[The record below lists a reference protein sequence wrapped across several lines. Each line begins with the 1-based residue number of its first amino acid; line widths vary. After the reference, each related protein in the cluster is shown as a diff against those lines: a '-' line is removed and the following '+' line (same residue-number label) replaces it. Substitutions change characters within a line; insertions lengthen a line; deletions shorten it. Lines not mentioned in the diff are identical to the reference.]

1 MNPPSGLSA
10 TPEQLVADG
19 LNQQGFL
26 LAQAVRNEI
35 DMHIPNGSYKG
46 WKCLTHE
53 YSVTAVDGSQTR
65 IDLVLQMNAHP
76 GQAGQ
81 STLQAVDFFLT
92 EPNPI
97 AALRV

>member
-76 GQAGQ
+76 GHVACIECKRANP
-81 STLQAVDFFLT
+81 LYKRWIFF
-92 EPNPI
+92 
-97 AALRV
+97 